1 MKKILLNNKEI
12 FNDIDIQNKD
22 LHLASYYRNGDIY
35 MNYFPLNKYFYNK
48 LEITKNF
55 SISYEEGYTSVLFKW
70 ENYLLNNMNEYAV
83 NYSIYILPKKSTIN
97 SICQMSLIP
106 PNISLINKN
115 NYEHSLDKGEYK
127 ISIIA
132 SIVDEDLPF
141 TTYYDFLE
149 FEIHRKF
156 NLKLIIIVSSSSLAL
171 IALIII
177 IIICCKK
184 CKNETEIN
192 LDNIEIRKKSRL
204 ISVVKALGIGD
215 EQEGIIL
222 GMDEDDEVENII
234 NKQDGLKE
242 KEEENNF
249 SILSDK

>member
-1 MKKILLNNKEI
+1 MI
-12 FNDIDIQNKD
+12 FSN
-22 LHLASYYRNGDIY
+22 L
-35 MNYFPLNKYFYNK
+35 
-48 LEITKNF
+48 
-55 SISYEEGYTSVLFKW
+55 
-70 ENYLLNNMNEYAV
+70 
-83 NYSIYILPKKSTIN
+83 KS
-97 SICQMSLIP
+97 
-106 PNISLINKN
+106 
-115 NYEHSLDKGEYK
+115 
-127 ISIIA
+127 
-132 SIVDEDLPF
+132 
-141 TTYYDFLE
+141 
-149 FEIHRKF
+149 RKF

-222 GMDEDDEVENII
+222 GMDEDDDVENII